1 MTENLVN
8 LSNRKLSKADLSL
21 HSKGL
26 NFCPTPNNV
35 DKSVLKED
43 LEKICRSLRLKW
55 YYRNDGWTFNP
66 NPFRPE
72 SKFHPSKTDAG
83 TELYF
88 GHIEENLLSCT
99 EIKHSYY
106 NLTREE

>member
-1 MTENLVN
+1 MSYT
-8 LSNRKLSKADLSL
+8 
-21 HSKGL
+21 
-26 NFCPTPNNV
+26 NNV

-55 YYRNDGWTFNP
+55 YYRHDGWTFNP

-72 SKFHPSKTDAG
+72 SKFNPSKTDAAI
-83 TELYF
+83 ELYLR
-88 GHIEENLLSCT
+88 HIEENLLSCT

-106 NLTREE
+106 NLTREERQAMYNLRNDQSIVIKETDKGSGYVG